1 MTDFSVRKLPVLSIP
16 YAIPAMVY
24 HISLIAIRVGKN
36 GKLLEGRYLGLSF
49 CSYEVC
55 SHCLHRQQY
64 INPTFRHLGFR
75 RLHR

>member
-24 HISLIAIRVGKN
+24 HISIIAIRVGKN

-49 CSYEVC
+49 CSYV
-55 SHCLHRQQY
+55 RYVRIVY
-64 INPTFRHLGFR
+64 IGSNI
-75 RLHR
+75 